1 MRIRRYAAR
10 LLASSAPAAPPP
22 QPAPWLHAAA
32 DDCAICELT
41 RGSDPQV
48 APDGVK
54 HKGHIAGLEPEG
66 ELLKGDQDHRAR
78 LPQQPPV
85 LEAQE
90 CEVGHEHSVIK
101 GSVRPESMEET
112 TLVSEAATEPLVMEG
127 VHVVDEATAEQEV
140 GVATPLV
147 NGSVTDPEV
156 IGGASL
162 VSGSIT
168 ETEVMSG
175 VSLADEAAGE
185 RDVSVGVSLV
195 SGSIAGPEVISGA
208 SLADEAVAET
218 EVSGGLC
225 LVSEAATEAAD
236 VATSSGITTG
246 APLDNKGVADPD
258 TEMGAPTIHK
268 SASEAATEAADAAIR
283 SEVTTGAP
291 LDNKGVAEHD
301 IKMGASPVDESASEA
316 ATEAADL
323 VTTPGAPLDN
333 QGVAEPDIKMGA
345 SPVNECAAK
354 TATEAAD
361 VVAALRVTTVASFD
375 NKGVAEPDT
384 KMEASPA
391 NESAA
396 EMDFLHSGSLVTEA
410 ATHPGLPERVSLANG
425 AATEREVSEAG
436 SLVSEPAAEA
446 ADVVT
451 ALEVTT
457 GAPLDNE
464 GTAEPEIKIGPSFAN
479 ESTAEM
485 DSVLLGSLVTEATT
499 HPGLIGRVSLVTETG
514 VTGGANLDTEVSIE
528 PEDTGRPSLVNES
541 TELEITRGVS
551 IATDAAS
558 EPEVTGQA
566 SACSGDSDAALNEP
580 ETLDCDLD
588 SANVQIEN
596 AGESV
601 ATKVQPSRDD
611 RGDVCSMNAM
621 STCPVTDKSLA
632 FDEVIPQD
640 DAPSVSCAS
649 GVVVRSVGQS
659 ERTDVICYARRRGK
673 RKLDMEETKT
683 DQLEMGDGDIY
694 GQCEEKATFDITV
707 PCESTMS
714 NAESADIKLAD
725 IKRGLV
731 DNSASSKGKKR
742 KGRFE
747 CDIDYCHMTFKK
759 RAELSVHKKNMCTIK
774 SCGKHFRSHK
784 YLRRHQSIHNEETPY
799 KCPWEGC
806 SMAFKWTWALA
817 DHFQVHTGEKP
828 YKCRTPGCSKIYKY
842 VSDFTR
848 HRMRCKPQRESLVS
862 SCYVPVL
869 FVGPT
874 LRVT

>member
-1 MRIRRYAAR
+1 
-10 LLASSAPAAPPP
+10 
-22 QPAPWLHAAA
+22 
-32 DDCAICELT
+32 
-41 RGSDPQV
+41 
-48 APDGVK
+48 
-54 HKGHIAGLEPEG
+54 
-66 ELLKGDQDHRAR
+66 
-78 LPQQPPV
+78 
-85 LEAQE
+85 
-90 CEVGHEHSVIK
+90 
-101 GSVRPESMEET
+101 
-112 TLVSEAATEPLVMEG
+112 MEG
-127 VHVVDEATAEQEV
+127 AHVVDEATAEQEV
-140 GVATPLV
+140 GVATPLA
-147 NGSVTDPEV
+147 NGSVTNPEV
-156 IGGASL
+156 TGGASL
-162 VSGSIT
+162 VIVSGSIT

-175 VSLADEAAGE
+175 VSLANEAVGGRE
-185 RDVSVGVSLV
+185 VSTGVSLV
-195 SGSIAGPEVISGA
+195 SGSIAEPEVISGA

-246 APLDNKGVADPD
+246 APLDNK
-258 TEMGAPTIHK
+258 
-268 SASEAATEAADAAIR
+268 
-283 SEVTTGAP
+283 
-291 LDNKGVAEHD
+291 
-301 IKMGASPVDESASEA
+301 
-316 ATEAADL
+316 
-323 VTTPGAPLDN
+323 
-333 QGVAEPDIKMGA
+333 
-345 SPVNECAAK
+345 
-354 TATEAAD
+354 
-361 VVAALRVTTVASFD
+361 
-375 NKGVAEPDT
+375 
-384 KMEASPA
+384 
-391 NESAA
+391 
-396 EMDFLHSGSLVTEA
+396 
-410 ATHPGLPERVSLANG
+410 
-425 AATEREVSEAG
+425 
-436 SLVSEPAAEA
+436 
-446 ADVVT
+446 
-451 ALEVTT
+451 
-457 GAPLDNE
+457 

-528 PEDTGRPSLVNES
+528 PEDTGRPSLLNES
-541 TELEITRGVS
+541 TKLEITRGVS

-566 SACSGDSDAALNEP
+566 CSGDGDAALNEP

-601 ATKVQPSRDD
+601 ATEVQPSRDD
-611 RGDVCSMNAM
+611 KGDVGYVNAM

-640 DAPSVSCAS
+640 DAPGVSCAS
-649 GVVVRSVGQS
+649 GVVVRSVGKS
-659 ERTDVICYARRRGK
+659 GRSDVICYARRRGK

-694 GQCEEKATFDITV
+694 GREEKATFDITV
-707 PCESTMS
+707 PCESAMS
-714 NAESADIKLAD
+714 TAESADIKLAD

-784 YLRRHQSIHNEETPY
+784 YLRRHQSIHNEEAPY

-848 HRMRCKPQRESLVS
+848 HRMRCKAQR
-862 SCYVPVL
+862 
-869 FVGPT
+869 
-874 LRVT
+874 

>member
-10 LLASSAPAAPPP
+10 LLANSAPAAASAAPP

-48 APDGVK
+48 APDGIK

-101 GSVRPESMEET
+101 GSVRPEAMEET
-112 TLVSEAATEPLVMEG
+112 TLVSEAATQPVVMEG
-127 VHVVDEATAEQEV
+127 AHVVDEATAEQEV

-156 IGGASL
+156 TGGASL
-162 VSGSIT
+162 VIVSGSIT

-175 VSLADEAAGE
+175 VSLANEAVGGRE
-185 RDVSVGVSLV
+185 VSMGVSLV
-195 SGSIAGPEVISGA
+195 SGLITEPEVISGA

-236 VATSSGITTG
+236 VATSSGFTTG
-246 APLDNKGVADPD
+246 APLDNKGAADPD
-258 TEMGAPTIHK
+258 TEMGAPTIHE
-268 SASEAATEAADAAIR
+268 SASEAATEAADVAIA
-283 SEVTTGAP
+283 SEVTTGAS
-291 LDNKGVAEHD
+291 LDNKGVAEQD
-301 IKMGASPVDESASEA
+301 IKMGASPVDKSASEA

-323 VTTPGAPLDN
+323 VTAPGAPLGN

-375 NKGVAEPDT
+375 NKGVAEPDI

-391 NESAA
+391 NEYAA
-396 EMDFLHSGSLVTEA
+396 EMDFVHSGSLITEA

-425 AATEREVSEAG
+425 AATEREVSDAG
-436 SLVSEPAAEA
+436 SLVSKPAAEA

-479 ESTAEM
+479 ESTAEI
-485 DSVLLGSLVTEATT
+485 TEATT

-528 PEDTGRPSLVNES
+528 PEDTGRPSLINES
-541 TELEITRGVS
+541 TKLEIARGVS
-551 IATDAAS
+551 ITTDAAS

-601 ATKVQPSRDD
+601 ATEVQPSRDD
-611 RGDVCSMNAM
+611 RGDVGSVNAM

-649 GVVVRSVGQS
+649 GVVVRSVGKS
-659 ERTDVICYARRRGK
+659 GRSDVICYARRRGK

-707 PCESTMS
+707 PCESAMS
-714 NAESADIKLAD
+714 TAESADIKLAD

-759 RAELSVHKKNMCTIK
+759 RAELSVHKKNTCTIK

-848 HRMRCKPQRESLVS
+848 HRMRCKPQRSA
-862 SCYVPVL
+862 C
-869 FVGPT
+869 G
-874 LRVT
+874 VTIIQS

>member
-1 MRIRRYAAR
+1 MGRASAFPCKKILRAISVAPGFDGGWVSQEEEGEEHFVLRGGHPHPHHTHWRRQTAPRQFGRVTAAT
-10 LLASSAPAAPPP
+10 LADAA
-22 QPAPWLHAAA
+22 
-32 DDCAICELT
+32 
-41 RGSDPQV
+41 V
-48 APDGVK
+48 APDGIK
-54 HKGHIAGLEPEG
+54 HKGHIADLEPEG
-66 ELLKGDQDHRAR
+66 ELLKSDQDHRVR
-78 LPQQPPV
+78 LPQRPPV

-101 GSVRPESMEET
+101 GSVRPEAMEET
-112 TLVSEAATEPLVMEG
+112 TLVSEAATEPVVMEG
-127 VHVVDEATAEQEV
+127 AHVVDEATAEQEV

-156 IGGASL
+156 TGGASL

-175 VSLADEAAGE
+175 VSLANEAVGGRE
-185 RDVSVGVSLV
+185 VSMGISLV
-195 SGSIAGPEVISGA
+195 SGSIAEPEVISGA

-236 VATSSGITTG
+236 VAI
-246 APLDNKGVADPD
+246 A
-258 TEMGAPTIHK
+258 
-268 SASEAATEAADAAIR
+268 

-291 LDNKGVAEHD
+291 LDNKGVAEQD

-354 TATEAAD
+354 TATEAAG

-375 NKGVAEPDT
+375 NKGVAEPDI

-396 EMDFLHSGSLVTEA
+396 EMDFVHSGSLVTEA

-425 AATEREVSEAG
+425 AATEREASEAG

-457 GAPLDNE
+457 GAPIDNE

-528 PEDTGRPSLVNES
+528 PEDTGRPSLINES

-566 SACSGDSDAALNEP
+566 SACSGDSDAALKEA

-588 SANVQIEN
+588 SANVQIEK

-601 ATKVQPSRDD
+601 ATEVQPSRDD
-611 RGDVCSMNAM
+611 RGDVGSVNAM
-621 STCPVTDKSLA
+621 STSPVTDKSLA

-649 GVVVRSVGQS
+649 GVVVRSVGKS
-659 ERTDVICYARRRGK
+659 GRTDVICYARRRGK

-707 PCESTMS
+707 PCESAMS
-714 NAESADIKLAD
+714 TAESADIKLAD

-759 RAELSVHKKNMCTIK
+759 RAELSIHKKNMCTIK

-784 YLRRHQSIHNEETPY
+784 YLRRHQSIHNEEAPY

-806 SMAFKWTWALA
+806 SMSFKWTWALA

-848 HRMRCKPQRESLVS
+848 HRMRCKPQR
-862 SCYVPVL
+862 
-869 FVGPT
+869 
-874 LRVT
+874 